1 MGRIQILP
9 SSRKEKNAFFEKK
22 KQSHLKSITNEYC
35 LIRNQFNPSTASPN
49 TFLDKLEIRM
59 KKYYTTLSLEK

>member
-1 MGRIQILP
+1 MGHFQILP
-9 SSRKEKNAFFEKK
+9 SSRKEKNSLFEKK
-22 KQSHLKSITNEYC
+22 QKTHLKYITNEYC